1 MIRAGA
7 DPFQSGRP
15 HLGAILLAAQ
25 IAFSLCSL
33 SGAALLPRTLSNLRD
48 APRDFALD
56 GVVTFSLAPIADS
69 YNGRDLTRYYR
80 QLLTEVGA
88 IPGVEVAT
96 LADNTPMGSWP
107 SPFDVE
113 AASPSAANGVT
124 ATSGCVSPELFP
136 VLNTPLLVGR
146 PFDAGD
152 RVGAQEVAIVNQPLA
167 RNLFGN
173 ASPIGEQIRFGNE
186 NSNPDRRVIG
196 VVQDRGFGGARQF
209 DVSAVYVPCAQRGRV
224 WAEGYLTLVVKA
236 DGPGS
241 GIIGPVTER
250 IGALAVELPVR
261 TTMLRMRAEQAL
273 VSERALTTVS
283 GAIAVIALVLAG
295 IGVLSVASCRVCNEK
310 RAIGVRISIGG
321 NRMRVL
327 SWALPRMVWVP
338 QTGVGAGLPLALFT
352 SRFLKSVLFGIPS
365 REPLDSS
372 WSRNGPGPHFATSQ
386 LASRTAGLA
395 NPANERAPRRQAHET
410 LATRVSR
417 NFSAH
422 PGPDSQALVTGLS
435 QGTLE
440 PASPLP

>member
-1 MIRAGA
+1 M
-7 DPFQSGRP
+7 
-15 HLGAILLAAQ
+15 
-25 IAFSLCSL
+25 
-33 SGAALLPRTLSNLRD
+33 
-48 APRDFALD
+48 
-56 GVVTFSLAPIADS
+56 
-69 YNGRDLTRYYR
+69 
-80 QLLTEVGA
+80 
-88 IPGVEVAT
+88 
-96 LADNTPMGSWP
+96 
-107 SPFDVE
+107 
-113 AASPSAANGVT
+113 
-124 ATSGCVSPELFP
+124 
-136 VLNTPLLVGR
+136 
-146 PFDAGD
+146 
-152 RVGAQEVAIVNQPLA
+152 
-167 RNLFGN
+167 
-173 ASPIGEQIRFGNE
+173 
-186 NSNPDRRVIG
+186 
-196 VVQDRGFGGARQF
+196 VQDRGFRGARQF
-209 DVSAVYVPCAQRGRV
+209 DISAVYVPCAQRGRV

-250 IGALAVELPVR
+250 IGTLAVEFPVR

-273 VSERALTTVS
+273 VSEWALTTVS

-338 QTGVGAGLPLALFT
+338 LTGVGAGLPLALFT
-352 SRFLKSVLFGIPS
+352 GRFLESVLFGIPS

-372 WSRNGPGPHFATSQ
+372 WSRNGPDPHFATSQ
-386 LASRTAGLA
+386 LARRTAGLA

-422 PGPDSQALVTGLS
+422 PGSDSQALVTGLS

-440 PASPLP
+440 PTSPLP